1 MAELLDFPVVAGVAS
16 VNGLK
21 MNSGELLRS
30 IASNKENQRGIG
42 AV

>member
-1 MAELLDFPVVAGVAS
+1 MVTGVAS
-16 VNGLK
+16 IDGLK

-30 IASNKENQRGIG
+30 IASKRENQWGIG